1 MALAP
6 EWDTNNAD
14 AVYGWDED
22 AFYEGAGDEDVEDDG
37 FYDEDEELF

>member
-22 AFYEGAGDEDVEDDG
+22 DDAGDEDEYDV